1 MVRPVEQR
9 EIERTIGGMDP
20 LRICIAIGPLGL
32 YLAAI
37 GWRNVR
43 RRPRVVSGARDTL
56 ALALALAGMV
66 VVGPMELFF
75 PHAAVARYGI
85 FTWLLVLILYG
96 LLLVLL
102 LLFQRPRLVIYNMSV
117 DQLRA
122 LLGDVVG
129 GLDPAAR
136 WAGDGLALPTLGVQL
151 HIEAFP
157 AMRNVSLVSSGGD
170 QSHAGWRALEAA
182 LRRAAASIDLSEN
195 PRGFE
200 LLTVGL
206 VILAAL
212 TVLVARRPHEML
224 EQLTAAADE
233 VKQIWKA
240 P

>member
-1 MVRPVEQR
+1 
-9 EIERTIGGMDP
+9 MDP
-20 LRICIAIGPLGL
+20 VRLFVALGPLGL

-43 RRPRVVSGARDTL
+43 RQPRVVSGGRDTL
-56 ALALALAGMV
+56 ALASALAGMV

-75 PHAAVARYGI
+75 PHSAAARYGI
-85 FTWLLVLILYG
+85 FAWVLVLVLCG
-96 LLLVLL
+96 LLLVLVL
-102 LLFQRPRLVIYNMSV
+102 LMQRPRLIIYNMSV

-129 GLDPAAR
+129 SLDPAAR

-157 AMRNVSLVSSGGD
+157 AMKNVSLVSSGGD
-170 QSHAGWRALEAA
+170 QNHAGWQTLEAA
-182 LRRAAASIDLSEN
+182 LRRAAAKVETSAN

-200 LLTVGL
+200 LLAFGL
-206 VILAAL
+206 IVLTAL
-212 TVLVARRPHEML
+212 VVMVARRPHAVIERF
-224 EQLTAAADE
+224 TAASDE
-233 VKQIWKA
+233 VKQLWKA

>member
-1 MVRPVEQR
+1 
-9 EIERTIGGMDP
+9 MDP
-20 LRICIAIGPLGL
+20 VRLCVALGPLGL

-43 RRPRVVSGARDTL
+43 RQPRVVSGGRDTL

-75 PHAAVARYGI
+75 PHSAAARYGI
-85 FTWLLVLILYG
+85 FTWVLVLVLYG
-96 LLLVLL
+96 LLLVLVL
-102 LLFQRPRLVIYNMSV
+102 LMQRPRLIIYNMSV

-129 GLDPAAR
+129 SLDPAAR

-157 AMRNVSLVSSGGD
+157 AMKNVSLVSSGGD
-170 QSHAGWRALEAA
+170 QNHAGWQTLEAA
-182 LRRAAASIDLSEN
+182 LRRAAAKVETSAN

-200 LLTVGL
+200 LLAFGL
-206 VILAAL
+206 IVLAAL
-212 TVLVARRPHEML
+212 VVMVARRPHEVI
-224 EQLTAAADE
+224 ERFTAAADE
-233 VKQIWKA
+233 VKQLWKA

>member
-1 MVRPVEQR
+1 
-9 EIERTIGGMDP
+9 MDP
-20 LRICIAIGPLGL
+20 LRICLAIGPLGL
-32 YLAAI
+32 YLVAI
-37 GWRNVR
+37 GLRNLR
-43 RRPRVVSGARDTL
+43 RRPRVVSGARNTLGL
-56 ALALALAGMV
+56 ALAAAGMV
-66 VVGPMELFF
+66 IVGPMELFF
-75 PHAAVARYGI
+75 PHAATARYGA
-85 FTWLLVLILYG
+85 FTWVLVLILYG

-102 LLFQRPRLVIYNMSV
+102 LLMQRPRLIIYNMSV
-117 DQLRA
+117 DQLRP

-151 HIEAFP
+151 HLEAFP

-182 LRRAAASIDLSEN
+182 LRRAAASVDVSEN

-200 LLTVGL
+200 LLAVGL
-206 VILAAL
+206 IVLAAL
-212 TVLVARRPHEML
+212 AVMVARRPHEVI